1 MSGGSKVSSF
11 RNNLITFSRN
21 QTSGAPG
28 ATRVTGGSGAY
39 LYADYNAFYS
49 PDNSN
54 KTNYDFAGA
63 GAHDPSDAPSGQL
76 ADDPFAGARI
86 GIDSHDGR
94 TIDAIIDEAAV
105 WQGTQ
110 KLSQV
115 LAIFRARYTPKAGS
129 PVVDGGD
136 PQDNDSSGRRA
147 DVGAI
152 DLAGHDLDKLGK
164 FGTAPSETVPPTVS
178 LTSPQANATVM
189 GSITL
194 AATAQDNAGGSGVV
208 LVQFLVD
215 GSVVGQTSKTP
226 YSISFDTRIVSNANH
241 AFSAKAWDAA
251 GNFAVSAPVT
261 VTVAGNVGPPPPPPD
276 GGVSGGPQPDAGGG
290 PVGPGE
296 TGGEKISSGCGLAPA
311 GATALVWPALVALC
325 ALAIRFARRR
335 KR

>member
-1 MSGGSKVSSF
+1 GHTWLRTAASNTSIHHNIFTPGGDGGLDAGLQCYTGESGLQIYNNTFDGGGADAGDFSNATVDMSGGSKVSSF
-11 RNNLITFSRN
+11 RNNLVTFSRN
-21 QTSGAPG
+21 QRSGAPG
-28 ATRVTGGSGAY
+28 GTRVPGGSGAY

-164 FGTAPSETVPPTVS
+164 FWTAPSETVPPTVS

-194 AATAQDNAGGSGVV
+194 AATAQDNAGG
-208 LVQFLVD
+208 
-215 GSVVGQTSKTP
+215 
-226 YSISFDTRIVSNANH
+226 
-241 AFSAKAWDAA
+241 
-251 GNFAVSAPVT
+251 
-261 VTVAGNVGPPPPPPD
+261 
-276 GGVSGGPQPDAGGG
+276 
-290 PVGPGE
+290 
-296 TGGEKISSGCGLAPA
+296 
-311 GATALVWPALVALC
+311 
-325 ALAIRFARRR
+325 
-335 KR
+335 